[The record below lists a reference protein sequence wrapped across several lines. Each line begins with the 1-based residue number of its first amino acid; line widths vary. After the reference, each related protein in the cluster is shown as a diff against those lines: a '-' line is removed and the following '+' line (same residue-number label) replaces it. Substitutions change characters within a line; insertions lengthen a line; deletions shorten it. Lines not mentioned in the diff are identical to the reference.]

1 MQHQTAYA
9 DCVLIPGGFGSS
21 GIEGKIKKTKDFLN
35 AIDFLIDQD
44 CKIKTKVNGKNVE
57 CD

>member
-1 MQHQTAYA
+1 MFTWFKRKLKV
-9 DCVLIPGGFGSS
+9 DSKKRLTDLLKRLIS
-21 GIEGKIKKTKDFLN
+21 KTKDFLN